1 MKKSSLFSGIFL
13 IIITSSTIL
22 SQSKPIQLALF
33 NPIQIFDESNAI
45 GGFRFNLIYGRN
57 TSVTGVDFGLV
68 NSTTSGTSVGLQW
81 GFVNLNDGNFEGVQL
96 GTVHWNKGKSTGFH
110 FGLVNHAGTMSGVQ
124 LGLVNHAG
132 SVDGG
137 IQIGLVNV
145 IEQGGMFPFFPIV
158 NWSF

>member
-1 MKKSSLFSGIFL
+1 MKKSSMVFSIFL
-13 IIITSSTIL
+13 FFITSSIVS

-33 NPIQIFDESNAI
+33 NPVQIFDESNAI
-45 GGFRFNLIYGRN
+45 AGLRLNLIYGRN

-68 NSTTSGTSVGLQW
+68 NATTSGTSVGLQW
-81 GFVNLNDGNFEGVQL
+81 GFVNLNDGNFTGIQL

-110 FGLVNHAGTMSGVQ
+110 FGIVNHAGTMSGVQ
-124 LGLVNHAG
+124 LGFVNLAG

-137 IQIGLVNV
+137 LQIGLVNV